1 MDLASI
7 LSSILYNSEVLS
19 GTLASNDVLEMQF
32 NLVNDAVLFLDSEL
46 SITKA
51 NKSAEIIT
59 NQKSALLVGKR
70 ISEAFGTQN
79 AHLMHLFTKF
89 GKQSKE
95 QHASLLKTQYNTQ
108 RAS

>member
-1 MDLASI
+1 MMDLASI

-59 NQKSALLVGKR
+59 N
-70 ISEAFGTQN
+70 
-79 AHLMHLFTKF
+79 
-89 GKQSKE
+89 
-95 QHASLLKTQYNTQ
+95 
-108 RAS
+108 